1 MWRESEDP
9 MGRAC
14 AAHYAGAMDHNRA
27 GAEPEGP
34 PTSRE
39 QDAVRLL
46 LLIDGACEPLSVPE
60 LAEPVL
66 QQAVGVMRTQVKLQ
80 KLDFWLRNPD
90 FLANELLNGYEATG
104 EGELLEHAAAILD
117 SEEPEVRRYPML
129 RHHFGAYGWLDDAL
143 SVLRSAGLIIRQ
155 RRGTIDRVRQ
165 HDYYLLQHGRQVV
178 QEIIREA
185 PAFAYYV
192 DRVGLVLAL
201 AGDRRGS
208 ELKDMQYRIPEYAET
223 PRGQEIRSISAKAR
237 GRLAALRQELATH
250 GGGQV

>member
-1 MWRESEDP
+1 
-9 MGRAC
+9 
-14 AAHYAGAMDHNRA
+14 MDHNGA
-27 GAEPEGP
+27 GMEPEGP
-34 PTSRE
+34 ATSRE
-39 QDAVRLL
+39 QDAVRIL

-60 LAEPVL
+60 QAEPVL

-104 EGELLEHAAAILD
+104 EAELLEHAAAILD

-143 SVLRSAGLIIRQ
+143 AVLRSAGLIIRQ
-155 RRGTIDRVRQ
+155 RRGTIEHVRQ
-165 HDYYLLQHGRQVV
+165 HDYYLLQHGRHVV

-201 AGDRRGS
+201 AGDRLGS

-237 GRLAALRQELATH
+237 GRRLAALRQGTAAHE
-250 GGGQV
+250 GGQA